1 MPVLGVPCQREIPEG
16 KFEQTH
22 LQDVQIST
30 ETRNLASLSEMM
42 IAVFSFFTSHAFY
55 SFSWDTISYFTT
67 FPHCI
72 STGNVNTFQDSTAA
86 FFWERSHKHL
96 LSSVTAGEAQTTWGS
111 APWRSD
117 ADRDSPDGEPC
128 TMGPS
133 RMSSTSHP
141 GICSSSQGDELLWD
155 QQWQS
160 DGLEMEKAGVLVN
173 STEGENEC
181 HCLGCWK
188 R

>member
-1 MPVLGVPCQREIPEG
+1 MPALDVPCQREIPEG

-86 FFWERSHKHL
+86 FFGRE
-96 LSSVTAGEAQTTWGS
+96 VTNI
-111 APWRSD
+111 
-117 ADRDSPDGEPC
+117 C
-128 TMGPS
+128 FLVS
-133 RMSSTSHP
+133 RP
-141 GICSSSQGDELLWD
+141 GR
-155 QQWQS
+155 
-160 DGLEMEKAGVLVN
+160 
-173 STEGENEC
+173 
-181 HCLGCWK
+181 HCLGGEALSGGVTQTETALMVSPVPWGQAG
-188 R
+188 